1 MIRNRQKQRDL
12 EPVRIIFCTDKNLEE
27 RCQAGL
33 FSLRLYDIMKENSLR
48 PVHTVHTD
56 RDLFVR
62 YTENML
68 DYYCRIHKSTRTA
81 AAIAPADYERLMGM
95 EINELNIQLEMAV
108 MHDGCVHTAME
119 LPNIS
124 SREYEL
130 KQIRELLDAG
140 KTQKEICSRLSISR
154 STLNR
159 RIALLRK

>member
-1 MIRNRQKQRDL
+1 
-12 EPVRIIFCTDKNLEE
+12 
-27 RCQAGL
+27 
-33 FSLRLYDIMKENSLR
+33 
-48 PVHTVHTD
+48 
-56 RDLFVR
+56 
-62 YTENML
+62 
-68 DYYCRIHKSTRTA
+68 
-81 AAIAPADYERLMGM
+81 
-95 EINELNIQLEMAV
+95 

>member
-1 MIRNRQKQRDL
+1 
-12 EPVRIIFCTDKNLEE
+12 
-27 RCQAGL
+27 
-33 FSLRLYDIMKENSLR
+33 
-48 PVHTVHTD
+48 
-56 RDLFVR
+56 
-62 YTENML
+62 
-68 DYYCRIHKSTRTA
+68 
-81 AAIAPADYERLMGM
+81 MGM